1 MEFDCGRPT
10 IKLACNS
17 KSAIAIG
24 LRKLKK
30 VDDRNRKIHRGVI
43 ADIQSCY

>member
-17 KSAIAIG
+17 KSSTAIG
-24 LRKLKK
+24 SGKLKK
-30 VDDRNRKIHRGVI
+30 ATDWNRKIHRGI
-43 ADIQSCY
+43 AANI